1 MAHTPAGGADD
12 DGLADSAAPGH
23 DADGTPDRNRPG
35 TNPDEAASAQAAD
48 SGQAAAGRS
57 AHTAH
62 TGPDPAR
69 MPPWLP
75 RAFVLAAATV
85 VAFGAGLWVL
95 DRLRGLLLLLVISLF
110 LAFAIEP
117 GVNWLAA
124 RGWRRGWAT
133 GLMFVILTVLVAG
146 FSVALGS
153 VLIKQTT
160 TLVNS
165 APRYADQIIDWANRS
180 FGAKL
185 SKHTLVSKIPAVG
198 GELSKHLSDLAG
210 NVWGIGVT
218 ALGVV
223 FRGLGVLLFTFYLSA
238 QGPQFRR
245 TVCSLLPP
253 QRQRQVLRAWTIAVD
268 KTGGYIYSR
277 ALLAAI
283 SAVFHYA
290 ALTLLDVPYAV
301 TLALW
306 VGVVSQF
313 IPTVGTYLAGAAPVL
328 IALTKAPSTAL
339 WTLLFVIAYQQF
351 ENYVLQPRITARTL
365 DMHPAVAFGVV
376 IGGAAVIGPIGA
388 VLSLPLVASLQAF
401 LDAYVRRYHVEEHP
415 LTARPPKGH
424 AHHDD
429 DHHEDDH
436 HDGRYQ
442 GAEPDQT
449 HGRGPDQGGD

>member
-12 DGLADSAAPGH
+12 DGPADSAGPDPGR
-23 DADGTPDRNRPG
+23 DGTPDRNHPPTSRTEPAPNHTEPARSTERNSAAHRDG
-35 TNPDEAASAQAAD
+35 APDARAV
-48 SGQAAAGRS
+48 
-57 AHTAH
+57 H
-62 TGPDPAR
+62 DPAR

-85 VAFGAGLWVL
+85 LAFGAGLWLL
-95 DRLRGLLLLLVISLF
+95 DRLRGLLLLLVMSLF

-124 RGWRRGWAT
+124 RGWRRGLAT
-133 GLMFVILTVLVAG
+133 GLMFLLIAVLAVG

-160 TLVNS
+160 TLVDN
-165 APRYADQIIDWANRS
+165 APRYADQIIDWTNRS
-180 FGAKL
+180 FGARI

-210 NVWGIGVT
+210 NVWGIGMT
-218 ALGVV
+218 AVGVL

-253 QRQRQVLRAWTIAVD
+253 KSQRQVLRAWTIAVD

-277 ALLAAI
+277 ALLAAV

-290 ALTLLDVPYAV
+290 ALTLLDVPYAL

-376 IGGAAVIGPIGA
+376 IGGAAVIGPVGA
-388 VLSLPLVASLQAF
+388 VLSLPLVASVQAF

-415 LTARPPKGH
+415 LTARPPRG
-424 AHHDD
+424 HDD
-429 DHHEDDH
+429 PTHREPGRRTCRPDAPQGDPQDD
-436 HDGRYQ
+436 Q
-442 GAEPDQT
+442 
-449 HGRGPDQGGD
+449 

>member
-1 MAHTPAGGADD
+1 MAQTPAPGADD
-12 DGLADSAAPGH
+12 DPAESAEPA
-23 DADGTPDRNRPG
+23 
-35 TNPDEAASAQAAD
+35 NPTTAGAAAAAD
-48 SGQAAAGRS
+48 
-57 AHTAH
+57 TADRAESSPAPPPDDASH
-62 TGPDPAR
+62 DHAPAPATGGTGSTGGGKRGDGGVR
-69 MPPWLP
+69 GDRQGMPPWLP

-85 VAFGAGLWVL
+85 VAFGAGLWLL

-124 RGWRRGWAT
+124 RGWRRGLAT
-133 GLMFVILTVLVAG
+133 GLMFVLLTVLVLG
-146 FSVALGS
+146 FVVALGS
-153 VLIKQTT
+153 VVIKQTT
-160 TLVNS
+160 TLVDN
-165 APRYADQIIDWANRS
+165 APRYADQVIDWINRS
-180 FGAKL
+180 FGARL
-185 SKHTLVSKIPAVG
+185 SRHTLVGKIPAVS
-198 GELSKHLSDLAG
+198 GELSKHLSGLAG

-218 ALGVV
+218 TLGVL
-223 FRGLGVLLFTFYLSA
+223 FQGLGVLLFTFYLSA
-238 QGPQFRR
+238 EGPRFRR

-253 QRQRQVLRAWTIAVD
+253 RRQRHVLRAWTIAVD

-290 ALTLLDVPYAV
+290 ALTLLDVPYAL
-301 TLALW
+301 TLAIW

-328 IALTKAPSTAL
+328 IALTQAPSTAL

-376 IGGAAVIGPIGA
+376 IAGAAIIGPIGA

-401 LDAYVRRYHVEEHP
+401 LDAYVRRYDVVEDHP
-415 LTARPPKGH
+415 TGTRPGKRTEKRTESRREGPARPPV
-424 AHHDD
+424 
-429 DHHEDDH
+429 
-436 HDGRYQ
+436 
-442 GAEPDQT
+442 
-449 HGRGPDQGGD
+449 